1 MFINNTEVHS
11 DCDIA
16 SALRNSL
23 QLRLPAQEQ
32 KETFHSLAQGV
43 FLTLLSM
50 SSQPEKTKDELKVT
64 IISESHNSCFP
75 QRNPPLVSS
84 VHYKSLFSTWHQS
97 VPTGFPLPGIQTD
110 WRFRAMAYNYV
121 FNLER
126 EWGKLDRQTVL
137 KDFHVPAEDM
147 KFRDPEYWGQ
157 TQNNGSCCHTGT
169 Y

>member
-11 DCDIA
+11 DCDVA

-50 SSQPEKTKDELKVT
+50 GSQPEKTKDELKVT

-97 VPTGFPLPGIQTD
+97 VPTGFTLTGIQTED
-110 WRFRAMAYNYV
+110 LGPWLTTRSSTLKENEV
-121 FNLER
+121 N
-126 EWGKLDRQTVL
+126 WIDRLSL
-137 KDFHVPAEDM
+137 KISM
-147 KFRDPEYWGQ
+147 SLQR
-157 TQNNGSCCHTGT
+157 T
-169 Y
+169 